1 MHPDSNSKQ
10 ALKSTQESRWLAGLG
25 ARFPAI
31 RSETGEVYLVHGG
44 EAIDLRG
51 GRARSA
57 LALNFLTKHGRR
69 PPKALV
75 DAATQLLA
83 ELAAKAPPQEVPL
96 RVGAV
101 REGPGFDLARGD
113 QLVID
118 LLRPEGFAVLDSRGV
133 RIQPGSPVPFRRA
146 GGMLPLP
153 MPELD
158 CTASLRELLGLV
170 WPSGMQDAQKLL
182 PVCFLLSAVLP
193 GMPKPH
199 LLLTGPQG
207 SGKSFLAQL
216 LRGCIDPHV
225 NSVLRPPGDSRELFV
240 CLHNHFL
247 PAFDN
252 LSRLKEGLAD
262 DLCGLSSGAGFT
274 ARRLY
279 TDSELVQFAGSR
291 GVIMTAI
298 YSPSLRPDLLDRVL
312 WVELEELQRRESYLQ
327 LQEFITQ
334 LGPLLLGALLRTL
347 SVALNWWNRSECT
360 PENPIRLIDA
370 HQLLLAATQS
380 PHFGWSRA
388 EVEAALQSNRARL
401 LELQREASP
410 VLALFVDIAAQRF
423 EGTYTQLLERLG
435 ALAPKLQSRRGEIPR
450 SPEELGRAL
459 KDLEPEL
466 RAAGVVIERKR
477 GGGKGNP
484 RIIVLRMSNADQ
496 NRSRKAISLNPAT
509 FEDGE

>member
-1 MHPDSNSKQ
+1 MPSHSKPKHQ
-10 ALKSTQESRWLAGLG
+10 LKSMQEDSWLAGLSD
-25 ARFPAI
+25 RLSAI
-31 RSETGEVYLVHGG
+31 RSETGDVYLVRGG
-44 EAIDLRG
+44 EANDLRG
-51 GRARSA
+51 GRARGV
-57 LALNFLTKHGRR
+57 LTDDFITRHKRR
-69 PPKALV
+69 PSKQLV
-75 DAATQLLA
+75 DAAIQFLA
-83 ELAAKAPPQEVPL
+83 EQAAKTPPEEIAL

-101 REGPGFDLARGD
+101 RKAPQTDFGCGD
-113 QLVID
+113 QVVID
-118 LLRPEGFAVLDSRGV
+118 LLRPEGFAIVDSEGV
-133 RIQPGSPVPFRRA
+133 RIEPGSPIFFRRA
-146 GGMLPLP
+146 DGMLPLP

-158 CTASLRELLGLV
+158 CPASLRELLGLV

-182 PVCFLLSAVLP
+182 PVCFLLSAMLP

-216 LRGCIDPHV
+216 LRGCIDPHL

-252 LSRLKEGLAD
+252 LSRLKDGLAD

-291 GVIMTAI
+291 GVILTAI
-298 YSPSLRPDLLDRVL
+298 YPPSLRPDLLDRVL

-327 LQEFITQ
+327 LKEFISQ

-347 SVALNWWNRSECT
+347 SVALNWWNRAECT

-370 HQLLLAATQS
+370 HRLLLAATQS
-380 PHFGWSRA
+380 PHFGWSQA
-388 EVEAALQSNRARL
+388 EVEAALRDNRKRL
-401 LELQREASP
+401 AELQREASP
-410 VLALFVDIAAQRF
+410 VLALLIDIAARRF
-423 EGTYTQLLERLG
+423 EGTRTQLLERLG
-435 ALAPKLQSRRGEIPR
+435 TLAPKLQSQRGEIPR

-459 KDLEPEL
+459 KHLEPEL
-466 RAAGVVIERKR
+466 RAAGVIIERKR
-477 GGGKGNP
+477 GGGRNNP
-484 RIIVLRMSNADQ
+484 RIIVLRISDADQ
-496 NRSRKAISLNPAT
+496 TRARKAISLNPAT